1 MQWALVKRSRL
12 ICINFSRSIYE
23 AGVLWDCFYFS
34 SSAKIQ
40 AMQSEIQHVLVLEP
54 DRTFALRLVHALG
67 KIGNFNVSI
76 VPNLREA
83 CLQLVQNDQ
92 DLAFVPVAEGAK
104 IIRSLRAVQPDLRLI
119 LVMPSGDEEI
129 PVTYS
134 GNVQGVLLK
143 SLVDVELATLM
154 ENVARRPIAQISSQ
168 TAVSTQTPSSPD
180 VTLLIATLQQ
190 AQLGRLLQTII
201 FAQKAKVLAYWGEL
215 NESESATVAA
225 HVWEGWAGNAYP
237 SRLQFIHLP
246 ARAGDLLLFT
256 HQVMDDFLVTLVALP
271 EVPLSEVR
279 YQARRMARK
288 LKAVLEGRV
297 LAQTGL
303 LGNGLGVYKRPSYVL
318 VWRPDGILPN
328 QLHIPLRRAMSRL
341 AAANACVLTHVQV
354 QADLVQLVVTVPP
367 GRDNAWAAYLFKN
380 GSEQTIQQ
388 EFELSGNLWESGF
401 YATES
406 TEPLGE
412 AELRLFL
419 DSSSSDETTES

>member
-1 MQWALVKRSRL
+1 
-12 ICINFSRSIYE
+12 
-23 AGVLWDCFYFS
+23 
-34 SSAKIQ
+34 
-40 AMQSEIQHVLVLEP
+40 MQSEIQHVLILEP
-54 DRTFALRLVHALG
+54 DRTFALRLVHALD
-67 KIGNFNVSI
+67 KIGSFNVSI

-104 IIRSLRAVQPDLRLI
+104 IIRSLRAVQPNLRLI

-134 GNVQGVLLK
+134 GNVQGVLIK

-154 ENVARRPIAQISSQ
+154 ENVARRPIAPVSTQ
-168 TAVSTQTPSSPD
+168 TAVSPQATPSPD
-180 VTLLIATLQQ
+180 VTLLIATLQE
-190 AQLGRLLQTII
+190 ARLGRLLQTII
-201 FAQKAKVLAYWGEL
+201 LAQRAKVLAYWGEL
-215 NESESATVAA
+215 NANEAATVTA
-225 HVWEGWAGNAYP
+225 HVWEGWDDNLYP

-256 HQVMDDFLVTLVALP
+256 HQVAEDFLVTLVALP
-271 EVPLSEVR
+271 EAPLTEVR
-279 YQARRMARK
+279 HQARRMVKK
-288 LKAVLEGRV
+288 LKAVLEGRA

-303 LGNGLGVYKRPSYVL
+303 LGDGFGTYKRPSYVL

-328 QLHIPLRRAMSRL
+328 QLHIPLRRAMNRL

-354 QADLVQLVVTVPP
+354 QSDLVQLVVTVPP
-367 GRDNAWAAYLFKN
+367 GRDTAWAAYLFKN

-388 EFELSGNLWESGF
+388 AFELSGDLWEPGF

-406 TEPLGE
+406 AEPLGE

-419 DSSSSDETTES
+419 DSSSSEETAES